1 MLNKAKPL
9 QQFLEKGLG
18 GKTKVE
24 IYVPTSYAAVVESL
38 RFGHAHVAFMSAWPA
53 QLAVRLGG
61 AEVALAEVR
70 EVLHGKEKVEAPH
83 YYSYWVVAPD
93 SPYKDLPSLKG
104 KSACFPSPISTSG
117 FVAPIGRM
125 VEMNLLQPGEGKEA
139 DPKAYFKEVLF
150 GGGYGQCWQALK
162 QGQVDT
168 TVIAGDV
175 PEKLY
180 NEVLAATRTI
190 EHQGPIPSHAV
201 VLSKELKDPL
211 RRAGDSNH
219 RSNSARRSTRPHATF
234 ISSIFV
240 GFKPTNGNEHLGSLQ
255 KYLKA
260 RQSKVHG
267 APVTHN
273 GSAPRSSSAERV
285 WFAYRTTRGAT
296 KCVAVDSVGKTHR
309 HHGAFRHRQND
320 LAAGAGG
327 NSESQTRA
335 GRGIRQPTDGSA
347 SAAQSL
353 IGYIPQQLG
362 LVHNLSALDNVLMGA
377 LGRIGDGQALLGLFP
392 RAEID
397 PPSGARYDGHRPQE
411 LRAGLSF
418 KRRRAPAGRHR
429 AHLSATSPH
438 RDRRRIR
445 LGPRSGAGI

>member
-1 MLNKAKPL
+1 MNTNDRILPLCLTGTLLSLLFIMVPSAPAWAQSKLVIAIQPTVASDEMLNKAKPL

-24 IYVPTSYAAVVESL
+24 IYAPSSYAAVVESL

-61 AEVALAEVR
+61 AEVVLAEVR
-70 EVLHGKEKVEAPH
+70 QVLHGKEKVDAPY
-83 YYSYWVVAPD
+83 YYSYWIVLPD
-93 SPYKDLPSLKG
+93 SPYKDLQSLKG

-180 NEVLAATRTI
+180 NEVLAGTRTV
-190 EHQGPIPSHAV
+190 EQQGPIPSHAV

-211 RRAGDSNH
+211 RGRVIQTVTKLGAPEH
-219 RSNSARRSTRPHATF
+219 RDLMRTF

-240 GFKPTNGNEHLGSLQ
+240 GFKPTTASEHLGSLQ
-255 KYLKA
+255 KFLKLA
-260 RQSKVHG
+260 NLKY
-267 APVTHN
+267 T
-273 GSAPRSSSAERV
+273 ER
-285 WFAYRTTRGAT
+285 
-296 KCVAVDSVGKTHR
+296 
-309 HHGAFRHRQND
+309 
-320 LAAGAGG
+320 L
-327 NSESQTRA
+327 
-335 GRGIRQPTDGSA
+335 
-347 SAAQSL
+347 
-353 IGYIPQQLG
+353 
-362 LVHNLSALDNVLMGA
+362 
-377 LGRIGDGQALLGLFP
+377 
-392 RAEID
+392 
-397 PPSGARYDGHRPQE
+397 
-411 LRAGLSF
+411 
-418 KRRRAPAGRHR
+418 
-429 AHLSATSPH
+429 
-438 RDRRRIR
+438 
-445 LGPRSGAGI
+445 